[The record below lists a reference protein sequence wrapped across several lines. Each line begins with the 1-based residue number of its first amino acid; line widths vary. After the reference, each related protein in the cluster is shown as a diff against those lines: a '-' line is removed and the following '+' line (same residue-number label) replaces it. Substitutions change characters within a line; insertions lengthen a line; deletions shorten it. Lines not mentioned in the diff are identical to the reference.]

1 MACIKISNYN
11 RFVGKKWEKIW
22 HMYIKFL
29 TKVGV
34 IYLIIF
40 TKSRSVHQVMN
51 VSQMEFGKVN
61 APYLKIPVQ
70 VVIMANLLVEFSAN
84 SAHVH

>member
-1 MACIKISNYN
+1 MGKDMAYVCDIQVFNKS
-11 RFVGKKWEKIW
+11 RG
-22 HMYIKFL
+22 
-29 TKVGV
+29 
-34 IYLIIF
+34 YLIIF
-40 TKSRSVHQVMN
+40 TISRSVHQVMN

-70 VVIMANLLVEFSAN
+70 VVIMGNLLVEFSAK